1 MGAPPIAGRTG
12 SPIGPEERAEY
23 ARVVEEALRSG
34 ALGEALRN
42 APEAAAERL
51 RGWAHEAVEDLW
63 PQAAAEHREWC
74 RVRTA
79 RDVPDAPSHT
89 PSRAAAGPGGDLV
102 AALAVLVPL
111 TAGAA
116 AVIFLVLGYLLMFVG
131 VQQSA
136 GASLVVTGWAGAGV
150 AAVTAS
156 LGLGRLAVTARSRS
170 RPARR
175 SAAEEAARAAWR
187 AALLERAVLPY
198 LHHRLLDAADPG
210 TPSGSEQAG
219 PRGRAGPRFAS
230 PGFDSPGFGGPGA
243 AR

>member
-34 ALGEALRN
+34 ALGEALRG
-42 APEAAAERL
+42 APPAAAERL
-51 RGWAHEAVEDLW
+51 RSWAHEAVDDLW
-63 PQAAAEHREWC
+63 AQAAAEYREWC
-74 RVRTA
+74 RA
-79 RDVPDAPSHT
+79 RAAGNSQEGAPGAA
-89 PSRAAAGPGGDLV
+89 PRAAAGPGGDLV

-116 AVIFLVLGYLLMFVG
+116 AVIFLVLGYLLMLVG
-131 VQQSA
+131 VQQAA

-156 LGLGRLAVTARSRS
+156 LGLGRLAVTARRRS
-170 RPARR
+170 GPARR
-175 SAAEEAARAAWR
+175 SAAEEAAHAAWR

-210 TPSGSEQAG
+210 APAGSERAG
-219 PRGRAGPRFAS
+219 SRGPAGPRFVS
-230 PGFDSPGFGGPGA
+230 PGFDSPGFGGPATGQ
-243 AR
+243 

>member
-1 MGAPPIAGRTG
+1 MGAPPIAGKTG

-34 ALGEALRN
+34 ALGEALRG
-42 APEAAAERL
+42 APPAAAERL

-63 PQAAAEHREWC
+63 AQAAAEHREW
-74 RVRTA
+74 RRA
-79 RDVPDAPSHT
+79 RAVGGSPEAASDAAP
-89 PSRAAAGPGGDLV
+89 RAAGPGGDLV

-116 AVIFLVLGYLLMFVG
+116 ALIFLVLGYLLMFAG
-131 VQQSA
+131 VQQAA

-156 LGLGRLAVTARSRS
+156 LGLGRLAVTARRRS
-170 RPARR
+170 GPARR

-198 LHHRLLDAADPG
+198 LHHRLLDAAGPG
-210 TPSGSEQAG
+210 APAGSEGAG
-219 PRGRAGPRFAS
+219 LRGAGPRFSS
-230 PGFDSPGFGGPGA
+230 PGFDSPGFGGPDA